1 MENKQGAENKQGDK
15 QNTYLRNIRFQKMR
29 FCVFDIWHWS
39 NHPLPQTQKIMQ
51 AVWSKLPHLKNKSIS
66 HIQNSLTKYQETAM
80 NGTMPSNNNNN
91 NNNIYDLYRACT
103 GGSMRLYNDKK
114 IVPLSN
120 TTSLSQV
127 LPFSIQ
133 TISTHIHWRVN
144 KTILARMMKNP
155 CTLTQTLSP
164 VNWWLW
170 TLQLVQWNPCRPPP
184 WLFHRVD
191 SLTSVLPEVDK
202 THDNYWGLQV
212 TK

>member
-1 MENKQGAENKQGDK
+1 MENKQGAKNKQDDK

-51 AVWSKLPHLKNKSIS
+51 AVWSKLPHLKDKSIS
-66 HIQNSLTKYQETAM
+66 HIQNSLKKNQKTAT
-80 NGTMPSNNNNN
+80 NGTIP
-91 NNNIYDLYRACT
+91 
-103 GGSMRLYNDKK
+103 
-114 IVPLSN
+114 SN

-133 TISTHIHWRVN
+133 TFSTNIHWREK
-144 KTILARMMKNP
+144 KTKLVRMMRNP

-170 TLQLVQWNPCRPPP
+170 TSLLVQWNPCRLPPS
-184 WLFHRVD
+184 LFHRVD
-191 SLTSVLPEVDK
+191 SLTSVLPGVDK
-202 THDNYWGLQV
+202 THDNCWGLQV